1 MNAFDNFRP
10 RLSPESLA
18 EAPAL
23 ADDPGIPWPAPPVT
37 PGIWVQPAPEAG
49 RALLSRIAGSGLPAL
64 PPAVCRLRQQ
74 PSPFHADVLLLEV
87 LVRPG
92 VSRIYALGGD
102 FTAQFDGASPVLH
115 EINKHAPPLLAE
127 LDAVHAY
134 LFYFGNVVCGDD
146 GVFQVV
152 ARLEDVPP
160 FDGGDTVRLILA
172 RGIEP
177 PVPLAL
183 HDDGAQDV
191 EATML
196 YSGCLF
202 RVIFRI
208 SPAGLVD
215 IVEDDVLAA
224 DLPIGRFTYIG
235 GERQV
240 RPAP

>member
-1 MNAFDNFRP
+1 MTFSNFRP
-10 RLSPESLA
+10 HGGAPGLA
-18 EAPAL
+18 EAPTL

-37 PGIWVQPAPEAG
+37 PGIWAPPAPEA
-49 RALLSRIAGSGLPAL
+49 AQLLLGRIAGSGLPPL
-64 PPAVCRLRQQ
+64 PPVVCRLRQQ
-74 PSPFHADVLLLEV
+74 PSPFHADVLFLEV
-87 LVRPG
+87 LMRPG
-92 VSRIYALGGD
+92 VSRLYALGAD
-102 FTAQFDGASPVLH
+102 FTAQFDGASPILH
-115 EINKHAPPLLAE
+115 EINRHAPPLLAE
-127 LDAVHAY
+127 LEAVQAY
-134 LFYFGNVVCGDD
+134 LFYFGHVVCGDD

-160 FDGGDTVRLILA
+160 FDGGDTVRPILV

-202 RVIFRI
+202 RVIFRV

-215 IVEDDVLAA
+215 IVEDEILAA
-224 DLPIGRFTYIG
+224 DLPIGRFTFIG
-235 GERQV
+235 GERLLK
-240 RPAP
+240 PAP